1 MKKISIIV
9 PVYKTE
15 QYLDRCVESI
25 VNQTYKNLEIIL
37 VDDGSTD
44 NCTAMCDKWAEKDNR
59 IKVIHKE
66 NGGVSS
72 ARNAGIDIASG
83 EYIGF
88 VDGDDWID
96 TDMYDFLM
104 SHFDDDTD
112 IVRCSYRKVYENS
125 DTEEI
130 VNDGSIKKM
139 KADDFLIDLILD
151 NALNS
156 NCWCK
161 LYRKS
166 VIGDIRFP
174 AGIKIGED
182 HLFNYNVIKNSRS
195 IVACRSSKYNYLI
208 RLNSITNVENN
219 IVSWLQNIE
228 MHKSIFEKELHSSA
242 CSAAATAYANWVLD
256 AIGLCVKA
264 GNFGS
269 EYAQLNNELKQSFHL
284 LKKINLNRKLK
295 FKLYI
300 ARFFRKT
307 YRLLLKLYFD
317 KG

>member
-25 VNQTYKNLEIIL
+25 VNQTYNNLEIIL
-37 VDDGSTD
+37 VDDGSAD
-44 NCTAMCDKWAEKDNR
+44 NCPAMCDKWAEKDNR

-72 ARNAGIDIASG
+72 ARNAGIDAASG

-130 VNDGSIKKM
+130 VNDGNVKKM

-156 NCWCK
+156 NCW
-161 LYRKS
+161 
-166 VIGDIRFP
+166 
-174 AGIKIGED
+174 
-182 HLFNYNVIKNSRS
+182 
-195 IVACRSSKYNYLI
+195 
-208 RLNSITNVENN
+208 
-219 IVSWLQNIE
+219 
-228 MHKSIFEKELHSSA
+228 
-242 CSAAATAYANWVLD
+242 
-256 AIGLCVKA
+256 
-264 GNFGS
+264 
-269 EYAQLNNELKQSFHL
+269 
-284 LKKINLNRKLK
+284 
-295 FKLYI
+295 
-300 ARFFRKT
+300 
-307 YRLLLKLYFD
+307 
-317 KG
+317 